1 MTKIEELKFALLQAT
16 PGEWDT
22 RRHATPDYAPQHG
35 VYAGDSA
42 KDLAVV
48 FREADSDFICA
59 ARNLMPQIL
68 EAVELLKE
76 LRNSLS
82 QYDDGEWYL
91 HDGTEPRLDYIDE
104 VLEKLK

>member
-1 MTKIEELKFALLQAT
+1 MTHLQALNRKMLAIEKQGHLT
-16 PGEWDT
+16 EQEY
-22 RRHATPDYAPQHG
+22 ATYRQ
-35 VYAGDSA
+35 
-42 KDLAVV
+42 L
-48 FREADSDFICA
+48 
-59 ARNLMPQIL
+59 L

-104 VLEKLK
+104 VLKKLK